1 MEEETTEED
10 EERFT
15 MIILNLIQVVDM
27 IDLAQKQFSG

>member
-1 MEEETTEED
+1 MKEETTEED

-27 IDLAQKQFSG
+27 SGLARKEFSA

>member
-1 MEEETTEED
+1 MKEETTVED
-10 EERFT
+10 EESFT